1 MIKVSF
7 KLLSVMKNPLY
18 YIDSLLGAWY
28 EYLTGCYRF
37 VFPPKFYWEIIGI
50 YGHEFG
56 WTPGVG
62 MDREAWHAAIHGV
75 AESDTTEQLNW
86 LMSLNNYI
94 CRKLTRLS
102 WWNEIEMGK
111 EEWGLEWAKK
121 TKWSIL
127 NNLLEQCCQIEI
139 SAMMEA
145 FFTCTVQYGHY

>member
-1 MIKVSF
+1 ML
-7 KLLSVMKNPLY
+7 KLKLQYFGHLMRRV
-18 YIDSLLGAWY
+18 DSLEKTLMLG
-28 EYLTGCYRF
+28 G
-37 VFPPKFYWEIIGI
+37 IG
-50 YGHEFG
+50 GRRRRG
-56 WTPGVG
+56 WQRMRWLDGITDSMDVSLGELRELM
-62 MDREAWHAAIHGV
+62 MDREAWRAAIHGV
-75 AESDTTEQLNW
+75 AESDTTEWLNW

-102 WWNEIEMGK
+102 WWNEIGMGK